1 MNLPY
6 SNQRKTAAPDLEE
19 ILSRVP
25 LDEQHLSQLSLQERG
40 AEEAARYGESVF
52 EAQFGDD
59 IQSAIVNLAAQKQEV
74 ERLEDELKT
83 EQDTRD
89 GLARKLKFS
98 DEEMAKSPMPV
109 STMAVQVLL
118 AGCVLLLLGLG
129 VHNFAT
135 LLIKSGEPFLTRPW
149 MAYLTASTAALVF
162 AVVIECFISLPK
174 HDTTKRLFATFSLGA
189 GVLAG
194 LCYLAILSHLIKPE
208 FTETD
213 INTLI
218 PALGA
223 SAAAPGALQDDL
235 WFSKGWSGW
244 LLFCQFVAEA
254 TGAAGLGY
262 FFGRNI
268 KAHRAACARGNPD
281 FVKAEADVE
290 KAAGRL
296 TDAKDH
302 VGKIEGCL
310 RVLGEARVMVISK
323 AKAHVIALQ
332 RVIEMVFKVSAI
344 KARTD

>member
-1 MNLPY
+1 MNLPN
-6 SNQRKTAAPDLEE
+6 SNSRKSAAPDLEE

-25 LDEQHLSQLSLQERG
+25 LDEQHLSQLSLQENG
-40 AEEAARYGESVF
+40 AEEAARYGEAVF

-59 IQSAIVNLAAQKQEV
+59 IQSALANLEAQKQEV
-74 ERLEDELKT
+74 ARLEDELKT

-98 DEEMAKSPMPV
+98 DEELAKSPMPV

-118 AGCVLLLLGLG
+118 GGCIILLLFLGA
-129 VHNFAT
+129 HNFAA

-149 MAYLTASTAALVF
+149 MAYLTALTAAFMV
-162 AVVIECFISLPK
+162 AVVVECFISLPK
-174 HDTTKRLFATFSLGA
+174 HDATKRLFATISLGT
-189 GVLAG
+189 GVLSG

-213 INTLI
+213 ISSLI

-223 SAAAPGALQDDL
+223 STPVAGAFQGDE
-235 WFSKGWSGW
+235 WFGKGWSGW

-262 FFGRNI
+262 FFARNM
-268 KAHRAACARGNPD
+268 KAHRAACARNNPD
-281 FVKAEADVE
+281 FVAAEADVE

-296 TDAKDH
+296 NATKDH

-310 RVLGEARVMVISK
+310 RVLGQARVMVISK
-323 AKAHVIALQ
+323 AKARVIALQ
-332 RVIEMVFKVSAI
+332 RVIQMIFKVSAI
-344 KARTD
+344 KPQTD